1 MTSIFLEDV
10 SVDFPIYSAS
20 SRSLKKTVIWMG
32 TGGRI
37 ARDAKD
43 RVVVQALRN
52 LNLKISQGD
61 RLGLIGHNGAG
72 KTTLLRAIAGVYE
85 PSGGNIHCDGHV
97 TPLFDSTLGMDME
110 ATGYENLYLR
120 GLFLNIPPAE
130 IRARTEEIAEFTE
143 LGDYLAMPMRTYS
156 TGMVVRLALA
166 ISTCV
171 DPEILLMDEMI
182 SAGDT
187 RFLAKAEQRIQ
198 QFISRSSI
206 LILSSHSDSI
216 IRQFCNKV
224 ILLEQGQIKA
234 AGDVDEV
241 LREFGGQ
248 M

>member
-1 MTSIFLEDV
+1 MASILLEDV

-20 SRSLKKTVIWMG
+20 SRSFKKTMIWMG

-52 LNLKISQGD
+52 LNLRISEGD

-85 PSGGNIHCDGHV
+85 PSGGRIHCEGHV

-120 GLFLNIPPAE
+120 GLFLKIPPAE

-182 SAGDT
+182 NAGD
-187 RFLAKAEQRIQ
+187 AKFIKKSSERIEQL
-198 QFISRSSI
+198 ISRSSI

-216 IRQFCNKV
+216 IRTFCNKV

-234 AGDVDEV
+234 AGSVDDV
-241 LREFGGQ
+241 LAEFAEQ
-248 M
+248 R

>member
-1 MTSIFLEDV
+1 MASILLEDV
-10 SVDFPIYSAS
+10 SVDFPIYSTS
-20 SRSLKKTVIWMG
+20 SRSLKKTMIWMG

-43 RVVVQALRN
+43 RVVVQALRS
-52 LNLKISQGD
+52 LNLQVSEGD

-97 TPLFDSTLGMDME
+97 TPLFDATLGMDME

-120 GLFLNIPPAE
+120 GLFLNIPPSE

-182 SAGDT
+182 NAGDVQ
-187 RFLAKAEQRIQ
+187 FVKKSSQRIEQ
-198 QFISRSSI
+198 LISRSSI
-206 LILSSHSDSI
+206 LILSSHSESI
-216 IRQFCNKV
+216 IRTFCNKV

-234 AGDVDEV
+234 AGSVDDV
-241 LREFGGQ
+241 LAEFAGQ